1 MQFSDFNINSPLLNA
16 LSDLNIT
23 TPTTIQEKAF
33 PVIMSGRDVVG
44 IAQTGTGNVFDFN
57 RIIPMPSELNIDCK
71 SIGEISLMH
80 MLSECL
86 DDYKFL
92 IDKDIITKYWGEI
105 SDNDRVESIELGKKY
120 LINIAKYGYPNCYGW
135 RKKNWGCKW
144 NAMDCNVEGN
154 TITFSTPW
162 CY

>member
-1 MQFSDFNINSPLLNA
+1 MPNYVRNILTINSGTDAELNEV
-16 LSDLNIT
+16 LDFVSDK
-23 TPTTIQEKAF
+23 E
-33 PVIMSGRDVVG
+33 
-44 IAQTGTGNVFDFN
+44 TGNVFDFN